1 MNPSGQPFPSQFGGA
16 PPPPGGGGPARE
28 ALNVPGILFM
38 VFGGLA
44 VLYSLMNVVSS
55 GINQAQIQQ
64 ILDDPNLPSEAKNLI
79 RTLMG
84 PLTKVFALLGLGIGG
99 LLIFG
104 GLQMRNLKSYGIAMA
119 ACIIGMIPCTGCV
132 CCLTLPLSI
141 WTLTILT
148 RPEIKA
154 SFT

>member
-16 PPPPGGGGPARE
+16 PPPPGQGGPARE

-44 VLYSLMNVVSS
+44 VLYSLVNVASS
-55 GINQAQIQQ
+55 GLNQAQMQQ
-64 ILDDPNLPSEAKNLI
+64 FLNDPNIPQDLKNL
-79 RTLMG
+79 LKVLVG
-84 PLTKVFALLGLGIGG
+84 PLTKVFALLGACIGG
-99 LLIFG
+99 LLVFG
-104 GLQMRNLKSYGIAMA
+104 GYQMRNLKGYGIAMA
-119 ACIIGMIPCTGCV
+119 ASIIGMVPCTGCV
-132 CCLTLPLSI
+132 CCLTLPLGI

>member
-1 MNPSGQPFPSQFGGA
+1 MNPSGEPFPSQFGGA
-16 PPPPGGGGPARE
+16 PPPPGQGGPARE

-38 VFGGLA
+38 VAGGLV
-44 VLYSLMNVVSS
+44 VLYSLVNVATS
-55 GINQAQIQQ
+55 GMNQAQMDKV
-64 ILDDPNLPSEAKNLI
+64 LSDPNLPSEMKNMI
-79 RTLMG
+79 RTLLG
-84 PLTKVFALLGLGIGG
+84 PLTKVFSLFPAAIGG

-104 GLQMRNLKSYGIAMA
+104 GYQMRLLKSYGIAMA
-119 ACIIGMIPCTGCV
+119 ACIIGFLPCTSC
-132 CCLTLPLSI
+132 CCLTLPLAI

>member
-16 PPPPGGGGPARE
+16 PLPPGQGGPARE

-38 VFGGLA
+38 VAGGLV
-44 VLYSLMNVVSS
+44 VLYSLMNMLSS
-55 GINQAQIQQ
+55 GMNQAQLQK
-64 ILDDPNLPSEAKNLI
+64 ILSDPNFPTEAKDLI
-79 RTLMG
+79 RNLMG
-84 PLTKVFALLGLGIGG
+84 PLTKVFSFFAAAVGG

-104 GLQMRNLKSYGIAMA
+104 GYQMRLLKGYGIAMA
-119 ACIIGMIPCTGCV
+119 ACIIGLLPCTSC

-148 RPEIKA
+148 RPEIKS
-154 SFT
+154 SFS

>member
-38 VFGGLA
+38 VAGGLI
-44 VLYSLMNVVSS
+44 VLYSLWNLLMS
-55 GINQAQIQQ
+55 GLNQAQLDQ
-64 ILDDPNLPSEAKNLI
+64 ILNDPNMPSDWKPGLKAML
-79 RTLMG
+79 G
-84 PLTKVFALLGLGIGG
+84 PGLKVFALFAAAIGG
-99 LLIFG
+99 LLVFG
-104 GLQMRNLKSYGIAMA
+104 GFQMRNLKGYGIAMA
-119 ACIIGMIPCTGCV
+119 ACILALLPCQS
-132 CCLTLPLSI
+132 CCCITLPLAI

-148 RPEIKA
+148 RPEIKS